1 MRIACC
7 SVKSP
12 RRRLRRSNRW
22 TTCNR
27 LGVEHEADHA
37 DRPLR
42 APGRSQSGAVP
53 RRNHRHHAEPR
64 QWTRRRARAV
74 GAVSR
79 HGARH
84 GVPRESKD
92 RNGVFR
98 AVRGDVR
105 TGHSL
110 SGSDGRSGRREDFRA
125 TDRAGGPHPYG
136 RGGQRRPDG
145 RQRRRSSTRGH
156 QRRRHWRCR
165 SMTQATLSAGDTSW
179 VLVSSALVLLM
190 TVGLAFFYGGLV
202 RPKNALNTMM
212 MSVVALGVIG
222 VQWMLVG
229 YSIAFSPG
237 NGWLGGLS
245 WLGLNNVGLEP
256 NATYS
261 ATIPLQAHA
270 MFQGMFAIITPAL
283 ISGAIVER
291 MRFRGYIVFLVLW
304 ATLIY
309 DPLAHWV
316 WGSGGWLLKRGAL
329 DFAGGTVVHISAGVS
344 ALVAAWF
351 LGPRRD
357 YRRVP
362 IAPHNVPLV
371 LLGAGLLWFGWFGF
385 NAGSALAANG
395 LAALAFVNTN
405 TAAAAALVTWAALD
419 LIRTGKITAVG
430 AATGLVVG
438 LVGITPAA
446 GYVKPLSGLLIGVLA
461 AVVSYTAIQIRSRT
475 KLDDAL
481 DVFSC
486 HGLAGMAGA
495 LLTGVFATKLVNPA
509 GGDGLL
515 AGNAAQLGVQL
526 LAVVAAAAF
535 AAAGTAVI
543 LKFLQVTIGAR
554 AGVSEESAGL
564 DLSQHGEE
572 AYFGSDLGSAA
583 GTGSSLGGSVVVE
596 TFAIEPAPGRLRAS
610 DARGAH

>member
-1 MRIACC
+1 
-7 SVKSP
+7 
-12 RRRLRRSNRW
+12 
-22 TTCNR
+22 
-27 LGVEHEADHA
+27 
-37 DRPLR
+37 
-42 APGRSQSGAVP
+42 
-53 RRNHRHHAEPR
+53 
-64 QWTRRRARAV
+64 
-74 GAVSR
+74 
-79 HGARH
+79 
-84 GVPRESKD
+84 
-92 RNGVFR
+92 
-98 AVRGDVR
+98 
-105 TGHSL
+105 
-110 SGSDGRSGRREDFRA
+110 
-125 TDRAGGPHPYG
+125 
-136 RGGQRRPDG
+136 
-145 RQRRRSSTRGH
+145 
-156 QRRRHWRCR
+156 
-165 SMTQATLSAGDTSW
+165 MTEATLSSGDTAW
-179 VLVSSALVLLM
+179 VLTSSALVLLM

-237 NGWLGGLS
+237 NSWLGGLS
-245 WLGLNNVGLEP
+245 WFGLHNVGLEP
-256 NATYS
+256 NPTYS

-270 MFQGMFAIITPAL
+270 MFQGMFAII
-283 ISGAIVER
+283 
-291 MRFRGYIVFLVLW
+291 MW

-405 TAAAAALVTWAALD
+405 TAAAAALVTWAGLD
-419 LIRTGKITAVG
+419 LARTGKITAVG

-446 GYVKPLSGLLIGVLA
+446 GYVTPMSGLLIGVLA
-461 AVVSYTAIQIRSRT
+461 AGVSYTAIQIRSRT

-486 HGLAGMAGA
+486 HGLAGTAGA

-515 AGNAAQLGVQL
+515 AGNAGQMGVQL
-526 LAVVAAAAF
+526 LAVLATVAF
-535 AAAGTAVI
+535 AGLGTLGI
-543 LKFLQVTIGAR
+543 LKLIQMTIGAR
-554 AGVSEESAGL
+554 ADVPEESAGL

-583 GTGSSLGGSVVVE
+583 GTGGSLGGSVVVE
-596 TFAIEPAPGRLRAS
+596 AFAVEPIPALAPSVGWQETEDVGKLGIVLS
-610 DARGAH
+610 ARKAL

>member
-1 MRIACC
+1 
-7 SVKSP
+7 
-12 RRRLRRSNRW
+12 
-22 TTCNR
+22 
-27 LGVEHEADHA
+27 
-37 DRPLR
+37 
-42 APGRSQSGAVP
+42 
-53 RRNHRHHAEPR
+53 
-64 QWTRRRARAV
+64 
-74 GAVSR
+74 
-79 HGARH
+79 
-84 GVPRESKD
+84 
-92 RNGVFR
+92 
-98 AVRGDVR
+98 
-105 TGHSL
+105 
-110 SGSDGRSGRREDFRA
+110 
-125 TDRAGGPHPYG
+125 
-136 RGGQRRPDG
+136 
-145 RQRRRSSTRGH
+145 
-156 QRRRHWRCR
+156 
-165 SMTQATLSAGDTSW
+165 MTQATISAGDTAW

-222 VQWMLVG
+222 VQWMLIG
-229 YSIAFSPG
+229 YSLAFAPG
-237 NGWLGGLS
+237 GAWLGGLA
-245 WLGLNNVGLEP
+245 WLGFSNVGVEP
-256 NATYS
+256 NPTYS

-291 MRFRGYIVFLVLW
+291 MRFRGYVVFLVLW

-419 LIRTGKITAVG
+419 LARTGKVTAVG

-446 GYVKPLSGLLIGVLA
+446 GYVTPLAGLLIGVLA
-461 AVVSYTAIQIRSRT
+461 AGVSYTAIQIRSKT

-486 HGLAGMAGA
+486 HGLAGTAGA
-495 LLTGVFATKLVNPA
+495 LLTGVFASKLANPA

-515 AGNAAQLGVQL
+515 AGNPGQLTVQL
-526 LAVVAAAAF
+526 LAVAATVAF
-535 AAAGTAVI
+535 AAVGTLAI
-543 LKFLQVTIGAR
+543 LAFVQVTIGAR
-554 AGVSEESAGL
+554 VNVPDESTGL

-572 AYFGSDLGSAA
+572 AYFGTDLGSFA
-583 GTGSSLGGSVVVE
+583 GTGGSLGGSVVVQA
-596 TFAIEPAPGRLRAS
+596 FSGEPAVAIAPEGGPALA
-610 DARGAH
+610 G